1 MDGFMPP
8 ARLTP
13 HRCMKMDRILGW
25 VIALLVVA
33 FLVVAGALLL
43 SSPRGGAEVSAA
55 EAGCLASG
63 GTVGEA
69 ACCLSSGDFP
79 GSCLIGACG
88 CSPENSHRVKTCTC
102 PEGRCFDGTAC
113 KPLVRNF
120 AECVA
125 AGYPVMESYP
135 RQCRVPGGP
144 TFVEE
149 LPPLLTEESCRAA
162 RGHWNECG
170 SRCQLD
176 NYGKG
181 SVACPAMCEALCEC
195 GGIAG
200 FGCPAG
206 YTCKLVPDIADALGY
221 CIPE

>member
-1 MDGFMPP
+1 MD
-8 ARLTP
+8 
-13 HRCMKMDRILGW
+13 MDRILVWATG
-25 VIALLVVA
+25 ILVVLCIA
-33 FLVVAGALLL
+33 VAGAVLLPAL
-43 SSPRGGAEVSAA
+43 GAPMAVTGP

-63 GTVGEA
+63 GTVSSA

-79 GSCLIGACG
+79 SSCLIGACG
-88 CSPENSHRVKTCTC
+88 CSPENSHAVKTCTC
-102 PEGRCFDGTAC
+102 PAGTCFNGTAC
-113 KPLVRNF
+113 VPQIRSF
-120 AECVA
+120 GECVA

-149 LPPLLTEESCRAA
+149 LPPPLTEESCRAA

-176 NYGKG
+176 NTGKEG
-181 SVACPAMCEALCEC
+181 VACPAMCEALCEC

-200 FGCPAG
+200 FGCPGG
-206 YTCKLVPDIADALGY
+206 YSCKLVPDIADALGY
-221 CIPE
+221 CVAGG